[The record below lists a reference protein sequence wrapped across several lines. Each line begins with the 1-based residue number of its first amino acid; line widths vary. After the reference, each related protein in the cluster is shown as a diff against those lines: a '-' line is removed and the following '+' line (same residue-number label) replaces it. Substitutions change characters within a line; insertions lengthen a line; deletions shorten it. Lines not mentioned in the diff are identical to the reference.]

1 MFYYFDWTYLILVMP
16 AFIFAMWAQSK
27 VKSTYA
33 RYSRIPSRRNITG
46 AQAAKALMEANG
58 INDVDIETTDVS
70 LGDYFDPQ
78 HKVVKL
84 SVYNNTSVAGI
95 GIACHEIGHAIQHQ
109 QGYFPVKIRTA
120 IVPITNFGAKICLPL
135 ILIGFLMSSVSLRY
149 YNLVYVGLACFAL
162 STVFQLVTLPVE
174 FDASKRALKGI
185 QELGLL
191 DSDEL
196 YGTKKVLSAAALTYV
211 AALAVSL
218 AQLLRMILIF
228 GRGNRQ

>member
-1 MFYYFDWTYLILVMP
+1 MFYYFDWTYLVLVMP

-33 RYSRIPSRRNITG
+33 RYSRVPSRRNITG

-58 INDVDIETTDVS
+58 INDVEIETTDVS

-135 ILIGFLMSSVSLRY
+135 ILLGFLMSSVSLKY
-149 YNLVYVGLACFAL
+149 YNLVYLGLACFAL
-162 STVFQLVTLPVE
+162 STIFQLVTLPVE

-228 GRGNRQ
+228 GRGNRR

>member
-1 MFYYFDWTYLILVMP
+1 MFYYFDWTYLVLVMP
-16 AFIFAMWAQSK
+16 AFIFAIWAQSK

-33 RYSRIPSRRNITG
+33 RYSRVPSRRNITG

-58 INDVDIETTDVS
+58 INDVEIETTDVS

-135 ILIGFLMSSVSLRY
+135 ILLGFLMSSVSLKY
-149 YNLVYVGLACFAL
+149 YNLVYLGLACFAL
-162 STVFQLVTLPVE
+162 STIFQLVTLPVE

-228 GRGNRQ
+228 GRGNRR